1 MAVAERP
8 RSGVVQPML
17 GWLRSFSDPLA
28 SAGNASRWIA
38 QLPALDASALQKEA
52 LELVAGFPG
61 SRKEAGPAQVEAL
74 LRIDGRVEPIIVEL
88 TRQYTQNYQKSTNIE
103 SRLWHAVFDLVKA
116 FIAAYQL
123 ALKAGYPRADNKRWR
138 AILPWVI
145 VRLAHYR
152 GLDGKYRL
160 FRYSHW
166 IPAQWREFHEL
177 YEFARMRGWQRE
189 QLVLGVGSFA
199 KPGVSFEQEYLKT
212 LMLMRLDSG
221 NFTPDQVEWVA
232 RQLEDWTPTLALT
245 PPPSEGAPFFID
257 LTGTAGLRRRDR
269 AQAGGRVM
277 FLDAAPVYSRIVERL
292 RWLPEQE
299 SEPAKP
305 PELPVREQRLLLMRL
320 ASLYGPDAI
329 SQAPRAPRYASEAE
343 VRVVVGL
350 HALTRA
356 VAEIDRLPE
365 QVRSLNVAASFD
377 EVTQI
382 VNPQPNPESVARRV
396 RGTLWRVIDRSD
408 TGCRLTAPAKEAPVR
423 LGELLAIKDGD
434 LWLLAVVR
442 RMQRLQVD
450 EVTVGVEII
459 ARRLVRVLMRSWV
472 TPSDSGRTN
481 AERPFFGLYLP
492 AHPDNRQSS
501 QRSLIGPEDKFSS
514 GGMVEL
520 DTGNARYLIRFT
532 QTLEQQA
539 GWSWAM
545 FNAVRKLSS

>member
-1 MAVAERP
+1 MTVAERP
-8 RSGVVQPML
+8 RSGVVQPVL

-28 SAGNASRWIA
+28 SAANASRWIA
-38 QLPALDASALQKEA
+38 QLPALDAAALQKEA

-61 SRKEAGPAQVEAL
+61 ARRDAGPGQVEAL
-74 LRIDGRVEPIIVEL
+74 LRIDGRVEPIIGEL

-103 SRLWHAVFDLVKA
+103 SRLWHSVFDLVKA
-116 FIAAYQL
+116 FIAAYQQ
-123 ALKAGYPRADNKRWR
+123 ALKAGYPRAENKRWR

-189 QLVLGVGSFA
+189 QLVMGVGSFA

-212 LMLMRLDSG
+212 LLLMRLDSG

-232 RQLEDWTPTLALT
+232 RQLEDWTPSLALT

-257 LTGTAGLRRRDR
+257 LTGAAGLRRRDR

-299 SEPAKP
+299 SEAPKP
-305 PELPVREQRLLLMRL
+305 GELPVREQRLLLMRL

-329 SQAPRAPRYASEAE
+329 AQAPRAPRVTTEAE

-356 VAEIDRLPE
+356 VAEIDRLPD
-365 QVRSLNVAASFD
+365 QARTPAISASFD

-382 VNPQPNPESVARRV
+382 VNPSANPESVSRRV
-396 RGTLWRVIDRSD
+396 RGAMWRLIDRSE
-408 TGCRLTAPAKEAPVR
+408 TGCRLTAPAKDAPTR
-423 LGELLAIKDGD
+423 LGELLAIKEGD
-434 LWLLAVVR
+434 LWMLAVVR

-450 EVTVGVEII
+450 EVTVGVEVI

-472 TPSDSGRTN
+472 APSDPGRAN

-492 AHPDNRQSS
+492 AHPDNRQSA
-501 QRSLIGPEDKFSS
+501 QRSLIGPEDKFGT

-520 DTGNARYLIRFT
+520 DTGNARYLIRFS

-545 FNAVRKLSS
+545 FNAVRRLSS